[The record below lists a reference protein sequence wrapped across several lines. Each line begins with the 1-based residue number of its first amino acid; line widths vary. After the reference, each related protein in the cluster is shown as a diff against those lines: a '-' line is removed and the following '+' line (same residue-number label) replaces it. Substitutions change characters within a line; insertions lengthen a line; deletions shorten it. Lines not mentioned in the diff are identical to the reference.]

1 MPPASPPRPGPV
13 PGGPGTRPVVL
24 VPTCLRPIG
33 KEAFHATG
41 TEYAR
46 AVRLAGCLPLL
57 VPNAEADEIDALLD
71 LADGVLLTGSP
82 SNVNP
87 AFFGEP
93 VRDASLPLDAARD
106 AWVLP
111 AIPKLLARGLPLF
124 ALCRGLQ
131 EVNVA
136 LGGSLHQAVHA
147 VPGLA
152 DHREPDDAP
161 LEREYAAAH
170 AVTVQA
176 GGLLE
181 RLGLAPGFRVNSLH
195 GQGVHRL
202 AEGLRVEAL
211 APDGVIEAFSVDA
224 ASGLG
229 GFALAVQWHPEWQA
243 ADNPVSM
250 RLLGAFGDACR
261 AFRERRDLR

>member
-1 MPPASPPRPGPV
+1 M
-13 PGGPGTRPVVL
+13 L
-24 VPTCLRPIG
+24 VPTCLRTIG
-33 KEAFHATG
+33 KETFHVAG

-57 VPNAEADEIDALLD
+57 VPNADADEIDALLD

-82 SNVNP
+82 SNVHP
-87 AFFGEP
+87 ASFGEL
-93 VRDASLPLDAARD
+93 VRDPSLPLDPARD

-111 AIPKLLARGLPLF
+111 TIPKLLARGLPLL

-131 EVNVA
+131 EVNIA
-136 LGGSLHQAVHA
+136 LGGSLHQALHA

-152 DHREPDDAP
+152 DHREPGDAP
-161 LEREYAAAH
+161 LDLEYAAAH

-176 GGLLE
+176 GGVLE

-195 GQGVHRL
+195 GQGVNRL
-202 AEGLRVEAL
+202 ADGLRVEAL

-224 ASGLG
+224 ASGRGGFG

-243 ADNPVSM
+243 AGNPVSM